1 MISNRARL
9 EKHFQIDCELPLI
22 LSRRLGT
29 KVSKKS
35 ASWGELGRI
44 LLSKFYCFRPRS
56 SARSIAAALSV
67 LLLTVCTIRTL
78 PAQTITTV
86 AGGGA
91 GDGALA
97 TSANLNPRRIAS
109 DSQGNI
115 YVTDV
120 ANQRVRRI
128 TPAGAIT
135 TVAGNDRYAFSGNG
149 DGGPATAA
157 GLYFIQGVAVD
168 NLGNL
173 YISHDNRIRKV
184 SAATGLI
191 MTFVGDGT
199 AGFSGDG
206 GAAANARLANPDGLA
221 VDSAG
226 NLYIADSGN
235 ARIRK
240 VNVSTGV
247 ITTVAGNGTVNY
259 SGDGGA
265 ATSAGLYA
273 NSVAVDGA
281 GNLFI
286 ADGNNRRVRMVSA
299 ATGVITTVAGSG
311 AQGNSGDGASAISA
325 SFWYINGI
333 AVDGAGNLFIADTY
347 NYRIRKVTKSNGVIS
362 TIAGSGVADF
372 SGDGGPATNA
382 GLNAPFDVG
391 VDSAGNVYVVD
402 TANNRIR
409 KVSVATGVITTLAG
423 NGEENFSGDNGAATN
438 ARLNAPSGVAVDSV
452 GNIFV
457 ADEENNRIRM
467 VSTAGVITTV
477 AGNGSSSFSGDG
489 GAATSAGMRNP
500 YGVAIDSAGNLFI
513 ADSGNA
519 RIRKVSTAGVIT
531 TVAGNGFAGYS
542 GDGNAAT
549 SASLRYP
556 TGVALDTAGN
566 LYIVDESNNNVRKVT
581 AAGLISTVAGNNLS
595 GFAGDG
601 VAATS
606 AYLSS
611 PRAIAVDGAGNIYVA
626 EANASRVRKVTV
638 ASGIITTVAGN
649 GASGFSGDGSAATS
663 SSLASPGGVAVDG
676 AGNIYLSDTS
686 NQRIRKVSA
695 TSGIITTMAGNGTP
709 GLAGDGGAATSAS
722 LHFPAGVAVDSAG
735 RVYVA
740 DSANRRIRKI
750 EEGAPGAPTI
760 DAITFGNAQLSITF
774 SAPSN
779 NGGSAISSYTAVC
792 SALGQVTRTSIG
804 TSPPLIVNGLI
815 NGVAYT
821 CAVAA
826 INSFGTS
833 PSSAASQPVTPQA
846 TQSSAQPQFIL
857 RSSAAQT
864 LGANLVNNSIQFTL
878 LPDPGLSNRL
888 LAFADFRGTGT
899 RGLTFQEIQS
909 DSIFGVVSI
918 WPDYNSASALSM
930 RAVKKT
936 WLVQAVADLD
946 GDGFADMV
954 FRFTGDDG
962 LPNDKGVSYIWFT
975 NGTAVNQVRKRGGA
989 PLSWTLLGAVDLNN
1003 DGAADMIYISPEGNI
1018 RALMATLNRTCANF
1032 SAGTV
1037 PANFTA
1043 LKAAD
1048 FTGRRRGDIF
1058 LRNPTTGENSV
1069 ILLDAGGIILPSP
1082 TANPDDSNA
1091 SCTASTSVVTNS
1103 TRGLPAVDPTW
1114 QFYASAD
1121 LNYDGITDIVW
1132 LQPNGTLS
1140 VWLMNANGAA
1150 PTVISNAGTA
1160 PPGYTVFQR

>member
-1 MISNRARL
+1 MT
-9 EKHFQIDCELPLI
+9 F
-22 LSRRLGT
+22 
-29 KVSKKS
+29 
-35 ASWGELGRI
+35 
-44 LLSKFYCFRPRS
+44 
-56 SARSIAAALSV
+56 
-67 LLLTVCTIRTL
+67 
-78 PAQTITTV
+78 
-86 AGGGA
+86 A
-91 GDGALA
+91 GDA
-97 TSANLNPRRIAS
+97 
-109 DSQGNI
+109 
-115 YVTDV
+115 
-120 ANQRVRRI
+120 
-128 TPAGAIT
+128 
-135 TVAGNDRYAFSGNG
+135 
-149 DGGPATAA
+149 
-157 GLYFIQGVAVD
+157 
-168 NLGNL
+168 
-173 YISHDNRIRKV
+173 
-184 SAATGLI
+184 
-191 MTFVGDGT
+191 T

-221 VDSAG
+221 VDGAG

-247 ITTVAGNGTVNY
+247 ITTVAGNGTANY

-299 ATGVITTVAGSG
+299 STGLITTVAGSG

-409 KVSVATGVITTLAG
+409 KVSVATGVITTIAG

-438 ARLNAPSGVAVDSV
+438 ARLNAPSGVAIDSV
-452 GNIFV
+452 GNIYV
-457 ADEENNRIRM
+457 ADEKNNRVRM
-467 VSTAGVITTV
+467 VTTAGVITTV
-477 AGNGSSSFSGDG
+477 AGNGSFSFSGDG
-489 GAATSAGMRNP
+489 GPATSAGLRNP
-500 YGVAIDSAGNLFI
+500 YGVSIDSTGNLYI

-519 RIRKVSTAGVIT
+519 RIRKVTAAGTIT
-531 TVAGNGFAGYS
+531 TVAGNGVAGYS

-556 TGVALDTAGN
+556 TGVALDSAGN

-581 AAGLISTVAGNNLS
+581 TAGVISTVAGNNLS
-595 GFAGDG
+595 GFDGDG

-606 AYLSS
+606 VYLQS
-611 PRAIAVDGAGNIYVA
+611 PRAITVDGAGNIYVA
-626 EANASRVRKVTV
+626 EANASRIRKIT
-638 ASGIITTVAGN
+638 AATGLITTAAGN

-663 SSLASPGGVAVDG
+663 ASLAFPGGVAVDG
-676 AGNIYLSDTS
+676 DGNVYLSDTS
-686 NQRIRKVSA
+686 NHRIRKVTA
-695 TSGIITTMAGNGTP
+695 TTGVITTIAGNGIS

-722 LHFPAGVAVDSAG
+722 LQFPAGVAVDSAG

-740 DSANRRIRKI
+740 DSTSDRIRKI
-750 EEGAPGAPTI
+750 EDGAPGAPTI
-760 DAITFGNAQLSITF
+760 AAITVGNAQLSISF
-774 SAPSN
+774 SSPPN
-779 NGGSAISSYTAVC
+779 IGGSAISSYTAVC
-792 SALGQVTRTSIG
+792 SAPGQATRTSSG
-804 TSPPLIVNGLI
+804 TSPSLIVTGLT
-815 NGVAYT
+815 NGVAYICT
-821 CAVAA
+821 VAA
-826 INSFGTS
+826 SNSFGTS
-833 PSSAASQPVTPQA
+833 PSSTPSQPVTPQA
-846 TQSSAQPQFIL
+846 TQTSAQPSFIL
-857 RSSAAQT
+857 RSSTAQT
-864 LGANLVNNSIQFTL
+864 LGANLVNNSFQFTSL
-878 LPDPGLSNRL
+878 ADPGVNNRL
-888 LAFADFRGTGT
+888 LAFADFRGTGK

-909 DSIFGVVSI
+909 DPIFGLVSI
-918 WPDYNSASALSM
+918 WPDYDPASALTM

-936 WLVQAVADLD
+936 WLVQTVADLD